1 MSFTLAIAVA
11 ISFLIFKFSTTP
23 NKDELKEKIK
33 HTSKKALFY
42 SMLILRVSYYLI
54 LQKLNKSVIQ
64 LNKNTYEIT
73 YMLKNKIYKFRTSV
87 RRGPTNA
94 VVEILGSTK
103 EGEESGS
110 EGGGRET
117 TYEEAKEI
125 EPYLGPN
132 LNFHNIFYTP
142 ADFGY
147 KKLIFVLED
156 GTEQTFKEKE
166 MITLMV

>member
-1 MSFTLAIAVA
+1 MSFTVAIAVA
-11 ISFLIFKFSTTP
+11 ISFLIFKFSMTP
-23 NKDELKEKIK
+23 NKEELKQKIK

-94 VVEILGSTK
+94 VVEILGSSK
-103 EGEESGS
+103 EES
-110 EGGGRET
+110 EGGNSV
-117 TYEEAKEI
+117 YEEAKEI

-132 LNFHNIFYTP
+132 LNFHNTFYSP

-156 GTEQTFKEKE
+156 GTEQIFNDNE
-166 MITLMV
+166 MITLIV